1 MAKKVK
7 RSATAAMDSNA
18 EPGLLPNSVESAPA
32 AVPAPEVEPALA
44 PAPPPPE
51 DASNEALKQELSEV
65 RELARSLFS
74 AVQEVR
80 SQSARNEILRNAIQ
94 DVKSDVRAA
103 QQAAVLAPAGSPA
116 APYADPHGA
125 REGKCGPCECV
136 SDGCCCFDI
145 KISQV
150 RVAKPQMPLE
160 VGDMGD
166 VPFLKNALEIRLY
179 FTIDGTGFLWPG
191 LPTSMEMRADGAP
204 GGPGPWICINRTVK
218 RVCFP
223 RGTNPTFVLEVEG
236 QEVDEGVGEAALG
249 KDEYGEGEGSI
260 TLDCC
265 VEKIF
270 PSMPIEVYLQHGGE
284 GRGMVQVAF
293 VAERVCC

>member
-1 MAKKVK
+1 MAKKARK
-7 RSATAAMDSNA
+7 SGASAAINGDQTALGANPVEHDIKP
-18 EPGLLPNSVESAPA
+18 ELPET
-32 AVPAPEVEPALA
+32 
-44 PAPPPPE
+44 PPPPTTDE
-51 DASNEALKQELSEV
+51 PNGSNEALKQELSEV

-80 SQSARNEILRNAIQ
+80 SQSTRNEILRSAIQ

-103 QQAAVLAPAGSPA
+103 SQAAMMVPATMATAPYVDAHGSP
-116 APYADPHGA
+116 

-150 RVAKPQMPLE
+150 RVAKPQLITELP
-160 VGDMGD
+160 DSGD

-179 FTIDGTGFLWPG
+179 FTVDGTGFLWPG
-191 LPTSMEMRADGAP
+191 LATSMEMRADGAP

-223 RGTNPTFVLEVEG
+223 RGAPRTFVVKVEG
-236 QEVDEGVGEAALG
+236 QEVDEGIETALG
-249 KDEYGEGEGSI
+249 KDEYGEGEGLI

-265 VEKIF
+265 VEKVY
-270 PSMPIEVYLQHGGE
+270 PPMPIEVYLQHGGE